1 MSAKKIL
8 MLVGEFSEEYEIF
21 VFQQTFE
28 ALGHTVDIVCP
39 ETKAGFRLA
48 TSVHDF
54 SPDLMTWSEHRGHYV
69 DITADFD
76 AVDTADYDAVY
87 VAGGR
92 GPEYIR
98 TYPRVR
104 EILREF
110 HRDEKPMA
118 SICHGLQVLVTVPEV
133 IAGKKVSGLFTV
145 EPEVELTDA
154 TYVKIGPKAALRDGL
169 LVTAEGWT
177 ALAAFMREFM
187 IVLGTEVIHHPVGAL
202 DDRSQAAE

>member
-1 MSAKKIL
+1 
-8 MLVGEFSEEYEIF
+8 MLVGEFGEEYEIF

-28 ALGHTVDIVCP
+28 ALGHTVDNVCP
-39 ETKAGFRLA
+39 ETITGFRLA

-54 SPDLMTWSEHRGHYV
+54 GPDLMTWSEHRGHYV
-69 DITADFD
+69 EITRDFD
-76 AVDTADYDAVY
+76 AIDTTDYDAVY
-87 VAGGR
+87 IAGGR

-98 TYPRVR
+98 TYPRIR

-110 HRDEKPMA
+110 HRDEKPIA
-118 SICHGLQVLVTVPEV
+118 SICHGLQVLISVPEV

-145 EPEVELTDA
+145 EPEVALTDA
-154 TYVKIGPKAALRDGL
+154 AYVKIGPKNALRDGL

-187 IVLGTEVIHHPVGAL
+187 TVLGTKISHHPVGAL
-202 DDRSQAAE
+202 DRA

>member
-8 MLVGEFSEEYEIF
+8 MLVGEYSEEYEIY
-21 VFQQTFE
+21 VFHQTFE
-28 ALGHTVDIVCP
+28 ALGHVVDIVCP
-39 ETKAGFRLA
+39 ETKAGYRLT

-54 SPDLMTWSEHRGHYV
+54 GPGLLTWSEHPGHAV
-69 DITADFD
+69 EITQDFD

-98 TYPRVR
+98 TYARVR

-110 HRDEKPMA
+110 HRDQKPIA
-118 SICHGLQVLVTVPEV
+118 SICHGLQVLVAVPEV
-133 IAGKKVSGLFTV
+133 IAGKRVSGLFTV
-145 EPEVELTDA
+145 EPEVALTDA
-154 TYVKIGPKAALRDGL
+154 TYVKIGPKNALRDGL

-187 IVLGTEVIHHPVGAL
+187 TVLGTEIIHHPVGAL
-202 DDRSQAAE
+202 HQAQVTE

>member
-54 SPDLMTWSEHRGHYV
+54 GPDLLTWSEHRGHYV
-69 DITADFD
+69 EITQDFD
-76 AVDTADYDAVY
+76 SVDTEDYDAVY
-87 VAGGR
+87 IAGGR

-98 TYPRVR
+98 TFPRIR

-110 HRDEKPMA
+110 HQANKPIA
-118 SICHGLQVLVTVPEV
+118 AICHGLQVLVAVPEV
-133 IAGKKVSGLFTV
+133 IAGKKVAGLFTV
-145 EPEVELTDA
+145 EPEVALTDA
-154 TYVKIGPKAALRDGL
+154 TYVPIGPKNALRDDL

-187 IVLGTEVIHHPVGAL
+187 TVLGTEVIHHPIGAL
-202 DDRSQAAE
+202 DQVQAAE

>member
-8 MLVGEFSEEYEIF
+8 MLVGEYSEEYEIF

-28 ALGHTVDIVCP
+28 ALGHTVDLICP
-39 ETKAGFRLA
+39 ETKAGYRLT

-54 SPDLMTWSEHRGHYV
+54 GPGVLTWSEHPGHKV
-69 DITADFD
+69 EITQDFD
-76 AVDTADYDAVY
+76 TIDTADYDAVY

-98 TYPRVR
+98 TYERVR

-118 SICHGLQVLVTVPEV
+118 SICHGLQVLVAVPEV
-133 IAGKKVSGLFTV
+133 IAGKRVAGLFTTA
-145 EPEVELTDA
+145 PEVALTDA
-154 TYVKIGPKAALRDGL
+154 TYVAIGPKAALRDGL

-187 IVLGTEVIHHPVGAL
+187 ILLGTEVIHHEVGAL
-202 DDRSQAAE
+202 DTAEAAE

>member
-1 MSAKKIL
+1 MSGKKIL
-8 MLVGEFSEEYEIF
+8 MLVGEYSEEYEIF
-21 VFQQTFE
+21 VFQQGFE
-28 ALGHTVDIVCP
+28 AVGHTVDIICP
-39 ETKAGFRLA
+39 DTKAGYRLT

-54 SPDLMTWSEHRGHYV
+54 GPGLLTWSEHPGHGV
-69 DITADFD
+69 EMTQDFD
-76 AVDTADYDAVY
+76 TINTADYDAVY

-98 TYPRVR
+98 TVPRVR

-118 SICHGLQVLVTVPEV
+118 SICHGLQVLVAVPEV
-133 IAGKKVSGLFTV
+133 IAGKRVAGLFTV
-145 EPEVELTDA
+145 EPEVALTEA
-154 TYVKIGPKAALRDGL
+154 TYVPIGPKAALRDGL

-187 IVLGTEVIHHPVGAL
+187 TLLGTEITHHPVGAL
-202 DDRSQAAE
+202 DQAQAAQ

>member
-21 VFQQTFE
+21 VFQQAFE
-28 ALGHTVDIVCP
+28 AVGHTVDIVCP
-39 ETKAGFRLA
+39 DTKAGFFLT

-54 SPDLMTWSEHRGHYV
+54 GPDLMTWSEHRGHNV
-69 DITADFD
+69 EITKDFD

-98 TYPRVR
+98 TYPRVL

-110 HRDEKPMA
+110 HRDDKPIA
-118 SICHGLQVLVTVPEV
+118 SICHGLQVLIAVPEI

-145 EPEVELTDA
+145 APEVALTDA
-154 TYVKIGPKAALRDGL
+154 TYVPIGPKAALRDGK

-187 IVLGTEVIHHPVGAL
+187 NLLGTEIIHHPVGAL
-202 DDRSQAAE
+202 DQAEAAE